1 MSDIAYGLLLSA
13 LAGLS
18 TTAGSLLGL
27 LWRNPGPRL
36 TTLSLGFSGGV
47 MLHVSYVELLQGSV
61 ADIGFGKAHIAFFAG
76 IAAMFLIDTLIP
88 HDYGAERHSSGEH
101 NDKGR
106 LLQTGLFVAVGLAI
120 HNFPEGM
127 AAFVGALE
135 DRSLGVAIAIAI
147 AVHNIPEGLA
157 VSTPVYVATGSR
169 QKAFWWS
176 FLSGISEP
184 IGAVIAA
191 LVLLPV
197 LNDQV
202 LGYVL
207 SLVAGVMVFISLD
220 ELVPISRSMG
230 YEHLSI
236 VGVITGM
243 IVMAFSLWL
252 FV

>member
-1 MSDIAYGLLLSA
+1 
-13 LAGLS
+13 
-18 TTAGSLLGL
+18 
-27 LWRNPGPRL
+27 
-36 TTLSLGFSGGV
+36 

-61 ADIGFGKAHIAFFAG
+61 EDIGFGRAHGAFFAG
-76 IAAMFLIDTLIP
+76 IALMFLIDILIP
-88 HDYGAERHSSGEH
+88 HDYGAEQRAPGER
-101 NDKGR
+101 NGQGR

-135 DRSLGVAIAIAI
+135 DRSLGVAIAVAI
-147 AVHNIPEGLA
+147 AVHNVPEGLA
-157 VSTPVYVATGSR
+157 VSTPVYAATGSR
-169 QKAFWWS
+169 HKAFWWS
-176 FLSGISEP
+176 FFSGISEP
-184 IGAVIAA
+184 LGAVMAA
-191 LVLLPV
+191 LVLLPL

-236 VGVITGM
+236 VGVIIGM
-243 IVMAFSLWL
+243 AVMAFSLWML
-252 FV
+252 A